1 MSVYNFAHRG
11 ARSLA
16 PENTLPA
23 IEKAWNLETDGVE
36 VDVGVSK
43 DGELILHHD
52 TLLKRTTNVAEIY
65 PERQDHPFSTFTF
78 AELEKLDAGS
88 WFIDHDPFSQIR
100 FGNVTFKELQAMQG
114 TRIPRLTE
122 LLDFIRNKNWR
133 VNLELKKM
141 AEPMKRF
148 PLAEATLSL
157 IKKEGIDSEKIIIS
171 SFDHENIKIVRKLN
185 PAIEINALIGENPLR
200 GNDWGN
206 FAFSVYNANAKYINK
221 RQVEQAI
228 SHNCTINLYT
238 VNEPEAMRRYMK
250 WGVRSLI
257 TDFPQILKD
266 LIR

>member
-1 MSVYNFAHRG
+1 MTVFNFAHRG

-36 VDVGVSK
+36 VDIGVSR

-52 TLLKRTTNVAEIY
+52 TLLKRTTNIAEMY
-65 PERQDHPFSTFTF
+65 PERQDQPFSTFTF
-78 AELEKLDAGS
+78 AELARLDAGS
-88 WFIDHDPFSQIR
+88 WFIDYDPFSQISL
-100 FGNVTFKELQAMQG
+100 GNVTFKELQAMQCA
-114 TRIPRLTE
+114 RIPRLVE
-122 LLDFIRNKNWR
+122 LLDFIRNKDWR

-157 IKKEGIDSEKIIIS
+157 IKKEGIDAEKIIIS

-185 PAIEINALIGENPLR
+185 PTIEINALIGENAVR

-206 FAFSVYNANAKYINK
+206 FEFTVYNANAKYISK
-221 RQVEQAI
+221 RQVQQAV
-228 SHNCTINLYT
+228 SHDCTVNLYT
-238 VNEPEAMRRYMK
+238 VNDPESMRRYMK